1 MNNFSI
7 IIAYIIV
14 IVLIIWFIQKF
25 RILFIKKEIESNVIH
40 FINFDKIT
48 IESPSIETCSIC
60 LDDMDADVIK
70 LKCNHNFHDK
80 CIKKWILTDYQ
91 LNNNKCPLCKDII
104 WFKTITI

>member
-7 IIAYIIV
+7 IIAYFIV
-14 IVLIIWFIQKF
+14 IVLIIWFIEKF
-25 RILFIKKEIESNVIH
+25 RLFFRKERESNVIH
-40 FINFDKIT
+40 FLNFDKIT
-48 IESPSIETCSIC
+48 IETPSLETCSIC